1 MGVFNLP
8 VGSLFQR
15 RYGVPLKMENDANAC
30 AYAECFFGEG
40 RMCKDFLYLTVSNS
54 IGGALCL
61 NGEIYTG
68 AWGEAGEFGMCPAE
82 DLLEKNAAVR
92 RPLELLAPG
101 GDCRIIITA

>member
-68 AWGEAGEFGMCPAE
+68 AWGEAG
-82 DLLEKNAAVR
+82 
-92 RPLELLAPG
+92 
-101 GDCRIIITA
+101 RIRHVSG

>member
-1 MGVFNLP
+1 
-8 VGSLFQR
+8 
-15 RYGVPLKMENDANAC
+15 MENDANAC

-82 DLLEKNAAVR
+82 DLLERTLPYAAR
-92 RPLELLAPG
+92 WSCWPPG